1 MKKILILS
9 IILIVNCGKN
19 NPIAPDTYIISDLVG
34 IWEKFSLVSITTENG
49 QGGETLTWTPDSN
62 NSETITIYND
72 GSFTSIR
79 FDEGVEDNG
88 SGQFILDGSNI
99 TVTFDELEANG
110 TISIT
115 NNIMV
120 LNLLGI
126 ILGTGENGDGNWEV
140 ELTMIYEKVN

>member
-34 IWEKFSLVSITTENG
+34 IWEKISLVSITTENG

>member
-9 IILIVNCGKN
+9 IILIVNCGEN

-34 IWEKFSLVSITTENG
+34 IWEKISLVSITTENG

>member
-9 IILIVNCGKN
+9 IILIVNCGKDS
-19 NPIAPDTYIISDLVG
+19 PIAPDTYIISDLVG
-34 IWEKFSLVSITTENG
+34 IWEKISLVSITTENG
-49 QGGETLTWTPDSN
+49 QGGETLTWAPDSN

>member
-9 IILIVNCGKN
+9 IILIVNCGKDS
-19 NPIAPDTYIISDLVG
+19 PIAPDTYIISDLVG
-34 IWEKFSLVSITTENG
+34 IWEKISLVSITTENG